1 MLRNMNWNSL
11 LLFLLFPISLVG
23 WGQNEEGSTP
33 QRFQMGLKIGPNTS
47 QMSGDGLG
55 GFDKFGAVLGATVK
69 GKINERNYFSIGIE
83 YNSKGSRAPIDTINH
98 NTFAFRLHYIQ
109 IPLQWQL
116 DINQR
121 LRLHLGPYAAFLAQQ
136 SVMTNGISRSM
147 AEASYGPAFDPWD
160 FGITAG
166 LAFKFTEQS
175 FFLLEFGQSILPIRP
190 NPAQANQ
197 YSYYERGNYNSTV
210 AFSLIR
216 YF

>member
-1 MLRNMNWNSL
+1 
-11 LLFLLFPISLVG
+11 
-23 WGQNEEGSTP
+23 
-33 QRFQMGLKIGPNTS
+33 
-47 QMSGDGLG
+47 MSGDGLG

-147 AEASYGPAFDPWD
+147 TEASYGPAFDPWD